1 MLKAVFL
8 FWKDGPWIFGCPE
21 RPTGVLKAVFIIWEM
36 IPGFSKASNVY
47 RACSRLL
54 FFPAKM
60 APVFLKALDD
70 QTAQVLRRV
79 DTKANEKVEKLGV
92 VKVGHRDR
100 KRNFNGI

>member
-1 MLKAVFL
+1 MNARDFILHYRPLILFFCFISSFPLAVF
-8 FWKDGPWIFGCPE
+8 G
-21 RPTGVLKAVFIIWEM
+21 RPLVARVAQTTIRAEAA
-36 IPGFSKASNVY
+36 SKVEQET
-47 RACSRLL
+47 L
-54 FFPAKM
+54 
-60 APVFLKALDD
+60 LKALDD